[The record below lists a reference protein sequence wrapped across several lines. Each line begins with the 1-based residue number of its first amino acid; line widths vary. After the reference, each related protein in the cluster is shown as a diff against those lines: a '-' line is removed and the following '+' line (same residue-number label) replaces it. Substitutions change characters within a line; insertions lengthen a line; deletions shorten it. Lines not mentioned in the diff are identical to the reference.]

1 MRDNADHE
9 PEEPDQPEETVGL
22 RPQADVGTPRKVP
35 ASPQK
40 IAWAQLGFSERSP
53 PRGGVGTVPG
63 SPRKIDRYEL
73 CEMIGCGGMGAVYRA
88 VDTKLGRTVALKTAA
103 APQNGARLTD
113 RVRQRFLR
121 EAMALSKVEHRNVV
135 QVLDF
140 GFADDGTPFLVMEHL
155 RGRDLGALLAQSER
169 PLPVTDVVD
178 IMLAVCAA
186 LRACHRAGIIHRDL
200 KPGNIFLAETETG
213 PEVKVL
219 DFGVSKAPTADDL
232 TREGQILGTPQYLA
246 PEQIDGKVGPASDQY
261 ALGVVLYVCLTLRLP
276 YEDHQNRQLLR
287 AIETGTFES
296 PRTFR
301 SDLPEALEAIVL
313 RAMHVS
319 PSERFESV
327 YALGQRLWE
336 LASPRSQEEWR
347 SYYLPRAAGGR
358 KAVGGIVAKTQIL
371 EDSRA
376 ADSDSESGTSFGSP
390 TKAAPSSAPVELSSW
405 DESSALEQ
413 QSWEDLLRSGSRR
426 QMAAAALALLALGG
440 VFAARLRAS
449 HRRAFVAQTTP
460 IGPRAAPV
468 APPTARVGPRNA
480 PVVRTVSPI
489 RPASSP
495 EPAPVTAAVLSH
507 DRSTFP
513 APPLLAPA
521 RPHRTPRGKRAPFE
535 RALPNIDQAGI
546 GIPSE

>member
-1 MRDNADHE
+1 
-9 PEEPDQPEETVGL
+9 
-22 RPQADVGTPRKVP
+22 
-35 ASPQK
+35 
-40 IAWAQLGFSERSP
+40 
-53 PRGGVGTVPG
+53 
-63 SPRKIDRYEL
+63 
-73 CEMIGCGGMGAVYRA
+73 MIGCGGMGAVYRA
-88 VDTKLGRTVALKTAA
+88 IDTKLGRTVALKTAA
-103 APQNGARLTD
+103 VKSNGARLTD

-155 RGRDLGALLAQSER
+155 RGRDLGALLAESET
-169 PLPVTDVVD
+169 PMPVTDVVD

-213 PEVKVL
+213 REVKVL

-232 TREGQILGTPQYLA
+232 TREGQIVGTPQYLA

-327 YALGQRLWE
+327 YALGQRLWD
-336 LASPRSQEEWR
+336 LASRRSQEEWR
-347 SYYLPRAAGGR
+347 SYYLPRSRSGRGTGAA
-358 KAVGGIVAKTQIL
+358 VVARTQIL
-371 EDSRA
+371 EESA
-376 ADSDSESGTSFGSP
+376 ADSENAGGALFGLS
-390 TKAAPSSAPVELSSW
+390 TKGVPLSAPLRVDLSPP
-405 DESSALEQ
+405 DGRSAGQEQAEEQSEQSEERSLEA
-413 QSWEDLLRSGSRR
+413 LLRSGSRR
-426 QMAAAALALLALGG
+426 QLVVVAIALLILGG
-440 VFAARLRAS
+440 LFAARLRAS
-449 HRRAFVAQTTP
+449 HRRALVASA
-460 IGPRAAPV
+460 GSVLPRKAPPSIRILSPV
-468 APPTARVGPRNA
+468 APLPPR
-480 PVVRTVSPI
+480 
-489 RPASSP
+489 RPAP
-495 EPAPVTAAVLSH
+495 TTTPADSEELSNI
-507 DRSTFP
+507 P
-513 APPLLAPA
+513 APPRVVLPVR
-521 RPHRTPRGKRAPFE
+521 RPHVPRRDRAPLE
-535 RALPNIDQAGI
+535 RSLPNIDQAGI

>member
-1 MRDNADHE
+1 M
-9 PEEPDQPEETVGL
+9 
-22 RPQADVGTPRKVP
+22 
-35 ASPQK
+35 
-40 IAWAQLGFSERSP
+40 
-53 PRGGVGTVPG
+53 RGGIVQITPGTQPGRAAAEDVTRVMRENANQEPSTETLSPREGGGPLSG

-73 CEMIGCGGMGAVYRA
+73 CELIGCGGMGAVYRA
-88 VDTKLGRTVALKTAA
+88 IDTKLGRTVALKTAA
-103 APQNGARLTD
+103 AKHNGARLTD

-155 RGRDLGALLAQSER
+155 RGRDLGALLAESEA

-213 PEVKVL
+213 REVKVL
-219 DFGVSKAPTADDL
+219 DFGVSKAPAADDL

-261 ALGVVLYVCLTLRLP
+261 ALGVVLYVSLTLRLP

-327 YALGQRLWE
+327 YALGQRLWD

-347 SYYLPRAAGGR
+347 SYYLPRSRGGKGTAA
-358 KAVGGIVAKTQIL
+358 VVVARTQIL
-371 EDSRA
+371 EESGA
-376 ADSDSESGTSFGSP
+376 ADAQNEGGAFYGLP
-390 TKAAPSSAPVELSSW
+390 TKAAPSGAPLDADLPPPDERSAPE
-405 DESSALEQ
+405 ESSL
-413 QSWEDLLRSGSRR
+413 EDLLRSGSRR
-426 QMAAAALALLALGG
+426 QVAAAVIALLALGG

-449 HRRAFVAQTTP
+449 HRRAFVPQAAPRSAPATARVLSP
-460 IGPRAAPV
+460 NAPLPPRRPARRAAPV
-468 APPTARVGPRNA
+468 
-480 PVVRTVSPI
+480 VSDE
-489 RPASSP
+489 SSQV
-495 EPAPVTAAVLSH
+495 PAPSLVT
-507 DRSTFP
+507 
-513 APPLLAPA
+513 PPVR
-521 RPHRTPRGKRAPFE
+521 RPHARRRDGAPLE
-535 RALPNIDQAGI
+535 RSLPNIDQAGI

>member
-1 MRDNADHE
+1 MRQNADQ
-9 PEEPDQPEETVGL
+9 EPDTEREGVETVSGS
-22 RPQADVGTPRKVP
+22 PRK
-35 ASPQK
+35 
-40 IAWAQLGFSERSP
+40 IA
-53 PRGGVGTVPG
+53 
-63 SPRKIDRYEL
+63 RKIDRYEL

-88 VDTKLGRTVALKTAA
+88 VDTKLGRTVALKTATA
-103 APQNGARLTD
+103 KRNGARLTD

-155 RGRDLGALLAQSER
+155 RGRDLGALLAASER

-213 PEVKVL
+213 REVKVL

-246 PEQIDGKVGPASDQY
+246 PEQVDGKVGPASDQY

-276 YEDHQNRQLLR
+276 YEDHQNRQLLQ
-287 AIETGTFES
+287 AIETGAFES

-301 SDLPEALEAIVL
+301 ADLPEALEAIVL

-327 YALGQRLWE
+327 YALGQRLWD

-347 SYYLPRAAGGR
+347 SYYLPRSRGGPGGQGGR
-358 KAVGGIVAKTQIL
+358 GTAGVTVARTQIL
-371 EDSRA
+371 EGSSA
-376 ADSDSESGTSFGSP
+376 AESKDEGGALFGLP
-390 TKAAPSSAPVELSSW
+390 TKAAPSNMPVDPPRPDGWPAPEEQSVEYLP
-405 DESSALEQ
+405 
-413 QSWEDLLRSGSRR
+413 RSPSRR
-426 QMAAAALALLALGG
+426 LLVTAAVALLALTGA
-440 VFAARLRAS
+440 FAARLRAS
-449 HRRAFVAQTTP
+449 HRRASHALAAPVVPATATP
-460 IGPRAAPV
+460 SVRASAPV
-468 APPTARVGPRNA
+468 AP
-480 PVVRTVSPI
+480 SPPQ
-489 RPASSP
+489 R
-495 EPAPVTAAVLSH
+495 
-507 DRSTFP
+507 P
-513 APPLLAPA
+513 APPSAPA
-521 RPHRTPRGKRAPFE
+521 EPKPSSEVPPSPRLAAPGRRPRVLHGNHAPLE
-535 RALPNIDQAGI
+535 RSLPNLDQAGI

>member
-1 MRDNADHE
+1 MRQNADQ
-9 PEEPDQPEETVGL
+9 EPDTETL
-22 RPQADVGTPRKVP
+22 RPQLAAG
-35 ASPQK
+35 SPQK
-40 IAWAQLGFSERSP
+40 IALARE
-53 PRGGVGTVPG
+53 GVGTLPG

-73 CEMIGCGGMGAVYRA
+73 FEMIGCGGMGAVYRA

-103 APQNGARLTD
+103 ARRNGARLTD

-155 RGRDLGALLAQSER
+155 RGRDLGALLAESER
-169 PLPVTDVVD
+169 PPPVTEVVD

-213 PEVKVL
+213 REVKVL

-276 YEDHQNRQLLR
+276 YEDHQSRQLLR
-287 AIETGTFES
+287 AIETGAFES

-301 SDLPEALEAIVL
+301 TDLPEALEAIVL

-327 YALGQRLWE
+327 YALGQRLWD

-347 SYYLPRAAGGR
+347 SYYLPRSRGERGGRGTAAG
-358 KAVGGIVAKTQIL
+358 VVARTQIL
-371 EDSRA
+371 ESSSA
-376 ADSDSESGTSFGSP
+376 AESKDEGVALFGLP
-390 TKAAPSSAPVELSSW
+390 TKAAPSSMLVDFPIPE
-405 DESSALEQ
+405 EGSAAEEQSLEN
-413 QSWEDLLRSGSRR
+413 LARSPSRR
-426 QMAAAALALLALGG
+426 QLVAAAVALLALTG
-440 VFAARLRAS
+440 VLAVRPRAS
-449 HRRAFVAQTTP
+449 RRRASVAPAGPVVPSTATPFVRSSAPVTP
-460 IGPRAAPV
+460 FPSQRSAPSSAPADPERSRAAPPSPGLASPV
-468 APPTARVGPRNA
+468 RRRRVLPRNQ
-480 PVVRTVSPI
+480 
-489 RPASSP
+489 
-495 EPAPVTAAVLSH
+495 AALE
-507 DRSTFP
+507 RS
-513 APPLLAPA
+513 
-521 RPHRTPRGKRAPFE
+521 
-535 RALPNIDQAGI
+535 LPNIDQAGI

>member
-1 MRDNADHE
+1 
-9 PEEPDQPEETVGL
+9 
-22 RPQADVGTPRKVP
+22 
-35 ASPQK
+35 
-40 IAWAQLGFSERSP
+40 
-53 PRGGVGTVPG
+53 
-63 SPRKIDRYEL
+63 
-73 CEMIGCGGMGAVYRA
+73 MGAVYRA
-88 VDTKLGRTVALKTAA
+88 IDTKLGRTVALKTTAA
-103 APQNGARLTD
+103 KRNGARLTD

-155 RGRDLGALLAQSER
+155 RGRDLGALLARSET

-213 PEVKVL
+213 REVKVL

-296 PRTFR
+296 PRKFR
-301 SDLPEALEAIVL
+301 ADLPDALEAIVL

-327 YALGQRLWE
+327 YALGQRLWD

-347 SYYLPRAAGGR
+347 SYYLPRSRGGR
-358 KAVGGIVAKTQIL
+358 GTAAIVVARTQIL
-371 EDSRA
+371 EDSVA
-376 ADSDSESGTSFGSP
+376 PDSEHEGGALFGLP
-390 TKAAPSSAPVELSSW
+390 TKAAPSSAPVDADRSPP
-405 DESSALEQ
+405 DERSAQGERPLEERSLQ
-413 QSWEDLLRSGSRR
+413 DLLRSGPRR
-426 QMAAAALALLALGG
+426 QMVAAVLALLALGG
-440 VFAARLRAS
+440 VFAARFRAS
-449 HRRAFVAQTTP
+449 HRRTPVAQSAP
-460 IGPRAAPV
+460 GVPRT
-468 APPTARVGPRNA
+468 APPTVRVL
-480 PVVRTVSPI
+480 SPI
-489 RPASSP
+489 SP
-495 EPAPVTAAVLSH
+495 LPPRQPAPSEAPAVSEE
-507 DRSTFP
+507 SSSVP
-513 APPLLAPA
+513 APPRGAPPATHPRA
-521 RPHRTPRGKRAPFE
+521 RRLERAPIK

>member
-1 MRDNADHE
+1 MRQNAE
-9 PEEPDQPEETVGL
+9 EEPDTETL
-22 RPQADVGTPRKVP
+22 RPQPGPG
-35 ASPQK
+35 SPQKTAQK
-40 IAWAQLGFSERSP
+40 IAWAQPGSAGRSP
-53 PRGGVGTVPG
+53 SREGVGTLPG

-103 APQNGARLTD
+103 AKRNGARLTD

-121 EAMALSKVEHRNVV
+121 EAQALSKVEHRNVV

-155 RGRDLGALLAQSER
+155 RGRDLGALLAESER

-213 PEVKVL
+213 REVKVL

-301 SDLPEALEAIVL
+301 SNLPDVLEAIVL

-327 YALGQRLWE
+327 YALGQRLWD

-347 SYYLPRAAGGR
+347 SYYFPRSQAGRGTAA
-358 KAVGGIVAKTQIL
+358 AVVARTQIL
-371 EDSRA
+371 EDSGGA
-376 ADSDSESGTSFGSP
+376 ESGDEGGALFGLP
-390 TKAAPSSAPVELSSW
+390 TKAAPSSPPVGLPIPDQRSAPDEPSVEHLPRSPW
-405 DESSALEQ
+405 RGRVIASAIAML
-413 QSWEDLLRSGSRR
+413 
-426 QMAAAALALLALGG
+426 ALAGA
-440 VFAARLRAS
+440 FAARPRAS
-449 HRRAFVAQTTP
+449 HQRTV
-460 IGPRAAPV
+460 V
-468 APPTARVGPRNA
+468 A
-480 PVVRTVSPI
+480 PVVPATPRTAAPSVPVI
-489 RPASSP
+489 PPVTPSSP
-495 EPAPVTAAVLSH
+495 QQSAPPSAPADSKESGDV
-507 DRSTFP
+507 P
-513 APPLLAPA
+513 APPRLA
-521 RPHRTPRGKRAPFE
+521 RPLRRPRAPP
-535 RALPNIDQAGI
+535 RDQAPVRRSLPNIDQAGI

>member
-1 MRDNADHE
+1 MRENADQ
-9 PEEPDQPEETVGL
+9 EPDTETM
-22 RPQADVGTPRKVP
+22 RPQVGEESR
-35 ASPQK
+35 
-40 IAWAQLGFSERSP
+40 RSP
-53 PRGGVGTVPG
+53 SREGVGTRSG

-88 VDTKLGRTVALKTAA
+88 IDTKLGRTVALKTTAA
-103 APQNGARLTD
+103 KRNGARLTD

-155 RGRDLGALLAQSER
+155 RGRDLGALLAGSDR

-213 PEVKVL
+213 REVKVL

-276 YEDHQNRQLLR
+276 YEDHQNRHLLR

-296 PRTFR
+296 PRKFR
-301 SDLPEALEAIVL
+301 SDLPDVLEAIVL

-327 YALGQRLWE
+327 YALGQRLWD

-347 SYYLPRAAGGR
+347 SYYLPRSRGGR
-358 KAVGGIVAKTQIL
+358 GTAAIVVARTQIL
-371 EDSRA
+371 EDS
-376 ADSDSESGTSFGSP
+376 ADSDREGEALFGLP
-390 TKAAPSSAPVELSSW
+390 TKAAPSSAPVDVDLAPL
-405 DESSALEQ
+405 DERSAKEERSL
-413 QSWEDLLRSGSRR
+413 EDLLRSGSRR
-426 QMAAAALALLALGG
+426 QMVAAAFALLALGG
-440 VFAARLRAS
+440 VFAARFRAS
-449 HRRAFVAQTTP
+449 RRRTPVAQ
-460 IGPRAAPV
+460 
-468 APPTARVGPRNA
+468 NA
-480 PVVRTVSPI
+480 PVVPRSAPPTVRVLPPVAPLPPR
-489 RPASSP
+489 RPAP
-495 EPAPVTAAVLSH
+495 IAAPAVLEES
-507 DRSTFP
+507 SSVP
-513 APPLLAPA
+513 APPRDVPPGLPPRA
-521 RPHRTPRGKRAPFE
+521 RRRDRAPIK
-535 RALPNIDQAGI
+535 RPLPNIDQAGI

>member
-1 MRDNADHE
+1 VTRVMRQNADQ
-9 PEEPDQPEETVGL
+9 EPDTETL
-22 RPQADVGTPRKVP
+22 RPQIVA
-35 ASPQK
+35 
-40 IAWAQLGFSERSP
+40 
-53 PRGGVGTVPG
+53 G

-88 VDTKLGRTVALKTAA
+88 VDTKLGRTVALKTASA
-103 APQNGARLTD
+103 KRNGARLTD

-155 RGRDLGALLAQSER
+155 RGRDLGALLAASER
-169 PLPVTDVVD
+169 PLPVTEVVD

-213 PEVKVL
+213 REVKVL

-246 PEQIDGKVGPASDQY
+246 PEQVDGKVGPASDQY

-287 AIETGTFES
+287 AIETGAFES

-301 SDLPEALEAIVL
+301 ADLPEALEAIVL

-327 YALGQRLWE
+327 YALGQRLWD

-347 SYYLPRAAGGR
+347 SYYLPRSQGGPGPGGPGAR
-358 KAVGGIVAKTQIL
+358 RTPAVVVARTQIL
-371 EDSRA
+371 EGSGA
-376 ADSDSESGTSFGSP
+376 AESKAEGGALFGLP
-390 TKAAPSSAPVELSSW
+390 TKAAPSGMSVDLPIPDEWPAPEEQSVEQLP
-405 DESSALEQ
+405 
-413 QSWEDLLRSGSRR
+413 RSPSRR
-426 QMAAAALALLALGG
+426 LLVAAAVTLLALTGAF
-440 VFAARLRAS
+440 VTRLRAS
-449 HRRAFVAQTTP
+449 HRRASIAQTAPVVPSTATP
-460 IGPRAAPV
+460 SVRASAPV
-468 APPTARVGPRNA
+468 APSPPRPPAQPSTPADPKRSSEVPPSPRLAAPGRRPRVLHRSHA
-480 PVVRTVSPI
+480 PL
-489 RPASSP
+489 
-495 EPAPVTAAVLSH
+495 E
-507 DRSTFP
+507 RS
-513 APPLLAPA
+513 
-521 RPHRTPRGKRAPFE
+521 
-535 RALPNIDQAGI
+535 LPNIDQAGI

>member
-1 MRDNADHE
+1 MRENAKQ
-9 PEEPDQPEETVGL
+9 EPDTETL
-22 RPQADVGTPRKVP
+22 RPQVGGSAGKV
-35 ASPQK
+35 AM
-40 IAWAQLGFSERSP
+40 
-53 PRGGVGTVPG
+53 
-63 SPRKIDRYEL
+63 KIDRYEL

-88 VDTKLGRTVALKTAA
+88 IDTKLGRTVALKTAA
-103 APQNGARLTD
+103 ARRNGARLTD

-155 RGRDLGALLAQSER
+155 RGRDLGALLAESER
-169 PLPVTDVVD
+169 PLPITDVVD

-213 PEVKVL
+213 REVKVL

-246 PEQIDGKVGPASDQY
+246 PEQVDGKVGPASDQY

-327 YALGQRLWE
+327 YALGQRLWD

-347 SYYLPRAAGGR
+347 SYYLPRAPRGR
-358 KAVGGIVAKTQIL
+358 GTNAVVVARTQIL
-371 EDSRA
+371 EDSDA
-376 ADSDSESGTSFGSP
+376 ADAENEGGALFGLA
-390 TKAAPSSAPVELSSW
+390 TKAAPSDAPVDADLSPL
-405 DESSALEQ
+405 DERSAQEEPSL
-413 QSWEDLLRSGSRR
+413 EDLLRWGSRR
-426 QMAAAALALLALGG
+426 RMAAAVIAMLALGG
-440 VFAARLRAS
+440 VFAARFRAS
-449 HRRAFVAQTTP
+449 HRRAFVAQ
-460 IGPRAAPV
+460 AAPRG
-468 APPTARVGPRNA
+468 ATPTARGLPPDAPSPPRRSPRGSA
-480 PVVRTVSPI
+480 TVVSEE
-489 RPASSP
+489 SSH
-495 EPAPVTAAVLSH
+495 V
-507 DRSTFP
+507 P
-513 APPLLAPA
+513 APPRVMPPVR
-521 RPHRTPRGKRAPFE
+521 RPHAVRRDRAPLL
-535 RALPNIDQAGI
+535 RTLPNIDQAGI

>member
-1 MRDNADHE
+1 MRENANQ
-9 PEEPDQPEETVGL
+9 EPDTEAL
-22 RPQADVGTPRKVP
+22 RPQAGSAEPSPTRDGGGTLSASARKT
-35 ASPQK
+35 
-40 IAWAQLGFSERSP
+40 AW
-53 PRGGVGTVPG
+53 
-63 SPRKIDRYEL
+63 KIDRYEL
-73 CEMIGCGGMGAVYRA
+73 FEMIGSGGMGAVYRA
-88 VDTKLGRTVALKTAA
+88 IDTKLGRTVALKTTGAKR
-103 APQNGARLTD
+103 NGARLTD

-155 RGRDLGALLAQSER
+155 RGRDLGALLAQSET

-200 KPGNIFLAETETG
+200 KPGNIFLADTETG
-213 PEVKVL
+213 REVKVL

-296 PRTFR
+296 PRKIR

-347 SYYLPRAAGGR
+347 SYYLPRSRGGR
-358 KAVGGIVAKTQIL
+358 GTAAVVVARTQIL
-371 EDSRA
+371 EDSSA
-376 ADSDSESGTSFGSP
+376 AESEGEGGALLGSP
-390 TKAAPSSAPVELSSW
+390 TKAAPSSAPLGVELSQP
-405 DESSALEQ
+405 DERSASDEP
-413 QSWEDLLRSGSRR
+413 SFEYLLRSGSRR
-426 QMAAAALALLALGG
+426 QLVAAAIALLALGG
-440 VFAARLRAS
+440 AFAARLRAS
-449 HRRAFVAQTTP
+449 HRGAIVAPPSPVVPRTTP
-460 IGPRAAPV
+460 LPVGILSPV
-468 APPTARVGPRNA
+468 APLPPRRPTPIA
-480 PVVRTVSPI
+480 P
-489 RPASSP
+489 PAASEESSNVP
-495 EPAPVTAAVLSH
+495 EPPRV
-507 DRSTFP
+507 
-513 APPLLAPA
+513 APPAHRPRARRREGAPRE
-521 RPHRTPRGKRAPFE
+521 RP
-535 RALPNIDQAGI
+535 LPNLDQAGI

>member
-1 MRDNADHE
+1 MRENADQ
-9 PEEPDQPEETVGL
+9 EPDTETL
-22 RPQADVGTPRKVP
+22 RPQAGGSAAKAAPKIGP
-35 ASPQK
+35 AE
-40 IAWAQLGFSERSP
+40 LGSAER
-53 PRGGVGTVPG
+53 
-63 SPRKIDRYEL
+63 RKIDRYEL

-88 VDTKLGRTVALKTAA
+88 IDTKLGRTVALKTTAA
-103 APQNGARLTD
+103 KRNGARLTD

-155 RGRDLGALLAQSER
+155 RGRDLGALLAASET
-169 PLPVTDVVD
+169 PLSVTDVVD

-213 PEVKVL
+213 REVKVL

-287 AIETGTFES
+287 AIETGTFAS
-296 PRTFR
+296 PRRFR
-301 SDLPEALEAIVL
+301 TDLPEALEAIVL

-347 SYYLPRAAGGR
+347 SYYLPRSRAGRGTAA
-358 KAVGGIVAKTQIL
+358 IVVARTQIL
-371 EDSRA
+371 EDSA
-376 ADSDSESGTSFGSP
+376 ATDSDHEGEALFGLP
-390 TKAAPSSAPVELSSW
+390 TKAAPSSAPLDVDLSPRH
-405 DESSALEQ
+405 ERSAPEERPLEER
-413 QSWEDLLRSGSRR
+413 SLEDPLRSGSCR
-426 QMAAAALALLALGG
+426 QMVAAAFTLLALGG

-449 HRRAFVAQTTP
+449 HRRTP
-460 IGPRAAPV
+460 VPQSAPTVPRTAPPTVRVLSPV
-468 APPTARVGPRNA
+468 APWPPRRPAPIAAPTAFEESSNVPA
-480 PVVRTVSPI
+480 LPPDLPPAH
-489 RPASSP
+489 RP
-495 EPAPVTAAVLSH
+495 
-507 DRSTFP
+507 
-513 APPLLAPA
+513 PA
-521 RPHRTPRGKRAPFE
+521 RRPDRAPIK

>member
-1 MRDNADHE
+1 MRDDAKQ
-9 PEEPDQPEETVGL
+9 EPDTEAL
-22 RPQADVGTPRKVP
+22 RPQAGVGSPRKI
-35 ASPQK
+35 AQK
-40 IAWAQLGFSERSP
+40 IAWGEPGSAGRDPARE
-53 PRGGVGTVPG
+53 GVGTLPG

-73 CEMIGCGGMGAVYRA
+73 HEMIGCGGMGAVYRA
-88 VDTKLGRTVALKTAA
+88 IDTKLGRTVALKTAA
-103 APQNGARLTD
+103 VKSNGARLTD

-155 RGRDLGALLAQSER
+155 RGRDLGALLAESET
-169 PLPVTDVVD
+169 PMPVTDVVD

-213 PEVKVL
+213 REVKVL

-301 SDLPEALEAIVL
+301 ADLPEALEAIVL

-327 YALGQRLWE
+327 YALGQRLWD

-347 SYYLPRAAGGR
+347 SYYLPRSRGGGGTAA
-358 KAVGGIVAKTQIL
+358 AVVARTQIL
-371 EDSRA
+371 EDSSA
-376 ADSDSESGTSFGSP
+376 ADSESEGGALFVSP
-390 TKAAPSSAPVELSSW
+390 TKAAPSSAPLDVDLSPP
-405 DESSALEQ
+405 DERSARDEPSLEA
-413 QSWEDLLRSGSRR
+413 LLRSGSRR
-426 QMAAAALALLALGG
+426 QVAAAAIALLALGG

-449 HRRAFVAQTTP
+449 HRRAFVA
-460 IGPRAAPV
+460 RAAPV
-468 APPTARVGPRNA
+468 VPRIAPPPVRSLSPITPSPARRSA
-480 PVVRTVSPI
+480 PVAAPAVSE
-489 RPASSP
+489 
-495 EPAPVTAAVLSH
+495 EPSNV
-507 DRSTFP
+507 P
-513 APPLLAPA
+513 APPRVVRPTR
-521 RPHRTPRGKRAPFE
+521 RPHAPRRDRAPLE
-535 RALPNIDQAGI
+535 RSLPNIDQAGI

>member
-1 MRDNADHE
+1 MRQNADQE
-9 PEEPDQPEETVGL
+9 SDTERL
-22 RPQADVGTPRKVP
+22 RPQAAAG
-35 ASPQK
+35 SPQK
-40 IAWAQLGFSERSP
+40 IAWEELGSAERSP
-53 PRGGVGTVPG
+53 SREGVGTLPG

-88 VDTKLGRTVALKTAA
+88 VDTKLGRAVAVKTAA
-103 APQNGARLTD
+103 AQRNGARLTD

-155 RGRDLGALLAQSER
+155 RGQDLGALLARSER
-169 PLPVTDVVD
+169 PLPVSDVVD

-213 PEVKVL
+213 REVKVL

-287 AIETGTFES
+287 AIETGAFES

-301 SDLPEALEAIVL
+301 ADLPEPLEAIVL

-327 YALGQRLWE
+327 YALGQRLWD

-347 SYYLPRAAGGR
+347 SYYLPQLRGGPGGQCRPAGHG
-358 KAVGGIVAKTQIL
+358 ACGAPVVVARTQIL
-371 EDSRA
+371 EGSRA
-376 ADSDSESGTSFGSP
+376 EGPKDADDALFGLP
-390 TKAAPSSAPVELSSW
+390 TKAAPPSIPVDLSILDVRS
-405 DESSALEQ
+405 DPEEQ
-413 QSWEDLLRSGSRR
+413 SVEPLLRSPSRR
-426 QMAAAALALLALGG
+426 QLAMTAAALLALTGL
-440 VFAARLRAS
+440 FAARLRAS
-449 HRRAFVAQTTP
+449 RRRAPATQAALVV
-460 IGPRAAPV
+460 PRTATAFGHTAAPV
-468 APPTARVGPRNA
+468 APPPPRR
-480 PVVRTVSPI
+480 PEP
-489 RPASSP
+489 PASPADPERSSDLPPSP
-495 EPAPVTAAVLSH
+495 EL
-507 DRSTFP
+507 
-513 APPLLAPA
+513 APPVH
-521 RPHRTPRGKRAPFE
+521 HRRGLRRNRAPLE
-535 RALPNIDQAGI
+535 RSLPNIDQAGI

>member
-1 MRDNADHE
+1 MRENANQ
-9 PEEPDQPEETVGL
+9 EPDTEAL
-22 RPQADVGTPRKVP
+22 RPQAGVGSPRKVAQKIARAELGSAERGPSREGVGTP
-35 ASPQK
+35 
-40 IAWAQLGFSERSP
+40 
-53 PRGGVGTVPG
+53 PG

-73 CEMIGCGGMGAVYRA
+73 HEMIGCGGMGAVYRA
-88 VDTKLGRTVALKTAA
+88 LDTKLGRTVALKTAA
-103 APQNGARLTD
+103 VKSNGARLTD

-155 RGRDLGALLAQSER
+155 RGRDLGALLAESET
-169 PLPVTDVVD
+169 PMPVTDVVD

-213 PEVKVL
+213 REVKVL

-296 PRTFR
+296 PRAFR
-301 SDLPEALEAIVL
+301 SDLPDALEAIVL

-327 YALGQRLWE
+327 YALGQRLWD

-347 SYYLPRAAGGR
+347 SYYLPRSRGARGTGA
-358 KAVGGIVAKTQIL
+358 IVVARTQIL
-371 EDSRA
+371 ENSA
-376 ADSDSESGTSFGSP
+376 AAASESEGGELFGLP
-390 TKAAPSSAPVELSSW
+390 TKAAPSSALVDVDLSPL
-405 DESSALEQ
+405 DERSVGDEQ
-413 QSWEDLLRSGSRR
+413 SFEDLLRSGSRR
-426 QMAAAALALLALGG
+426 RLIAAAIALLALGG
-440 VFAARLRAS
+440 LFAARLRAS
-449 HRRAFVAQTTP
+449 HRRAFVVQA
-460 IGPRAAPV
+460 GPGAPTSSARILSPV
-468 APPTARVGPRNA
+468 APVPSRRPAPTA
-480 PVVRTVSPI
+480 T
-489 RPASSP
+489 PAAAEGSSK
-495 EPAPVTAAVLSH
+495 T
-507 DRSTFP
+507 P
-513 APPLLAPA
+513 APPRVVPPA
-521 RPHRTPRGKRAPFE
+521 RRPHARRRDHTPLE
-535 RALPNIDQAGI
+535 RPLPNIDQAGI

>member
-1 MRDNADHE
+1 MRENADQ
-9 PEEPDQPEETVGL
+9 EPDTETL
-22 RPQADVGTPRKVP
+22 RPQVGGAAAKAT
-35 ASPQK
+35 
-40 IAWAQLGFSERSP
+40 
-53 PRGGVGTVPG
+53 T
-63 SPRKIDRYEL
+63 KIDRYEL

-88 VDTKLGRTVALKTAA
+88 IDTKLGRTVALKTTAA
-103 APQNGARLTD
+103 KRDGARLTD

-140 GFADDGTPFLVMEHL
+140 GFADDGTPFLVMEYL
-155 RGRDLGALLAQSER
+155 RGRDLGALLAESEER
-169 PLPVTDVVD
+169 LPVTDVVD

-213 PEVKVL
+213 REVKVL

-296 PRTFR
+296 PRKFR

-327 YALGQRLWE
+327 YALGQRLWD

-347 SYYLPRAAGGR
+347 SYYLPRSRGGR
-358 KAVGGIVAKTQIL
+358 GAAAVVVARTQIL
-371 EDSRA
+371 EDSGA
-376 ADSDSESGTSFGSP
+376 ANSENDGGALFASP
-390 TKAAPSSAPVELSSW
+390 TKAAPAGALVDPSPADERSAR
-405 DESSALEQ
+405 AEQ
-413 QSWEDLLRSGSRR
+413 SLEDLLRSGSRR
-426 QMAAAALALLALGG
+426 RVAVAAIALLALGG

-449 HRRAFVAQTTP
+449 HRRTFVAQSAPAAARSVPPSVRDLSPVRPLPPRRQAP
-460 IGPRAAPV
+460 IAAS
-468 APPTARVGPRNA
+468 
-480 PVVRTVSPI
+480 TVSQESSNV
-489 RPASSP
+489 PALP
-495 EPAPVTAAVLSH
+495 RMVPPVRHPQSRRR
-507 DRSTFP
+507 DRS
-513 APPLLAPA
+513 ALE
-521 RPHRTPRGKRAPFE
+521 RT
-535 RALPNIDQAGI
+535 LPNIDQAGI

>member
-1 MRDNADHE
+1 MTRVMRENANQE
-9 PEEPDQPEETVGL
+9 PGTEEL
-22 RPQADVGTPRKVP
+22 RPQAGSAEPGVP
-35 ASPQK
+35 GQVHPSGVDWGPA
-40 IAWAQLGFSERSP
+40 RD
-53 PRGGVGTVPG
+53 GGGTVPG
-63 SPRKIDRYEL
+63 PPRKPGWKINRYEL
-73 CEMIGCGGMGAVYRA
+73 FELIGSGGMGAVYRA
-88 VDTKLGRTVALKTAA
+88 VDTKLGRTVALKTTAA
-103 APQNGARLTD
+103 QRNGARLTD

-155 RGRDLGALLAQSER
+155 RGRDLGALLAESET

-213 PEVKVL
+213 REVKVL

-276 YEDHQNRQLLR
+276 YEDHQNRQLLQ

-313 RAMHVS
+313 RAMHVL

-327 YALGQRLWE
+327 YALGQRLWD

-347 SYYLPRAAGGR
+347 NYYLPRSLGGR
-358 KAVGGIVAKTQIL
+358 RAAAALVARTQIL
-371 EDSRA
+371 EDSGA
-376 ADSDSESGTSFGSP
+376 ADSANESGALFGLP
-390 TKAAPSSAPVELSSW
+390 TKAAPSIAPVDLSPPEEPSAPE
-405 DESSALEQ
+405 EQ
-413 QSWEDLLRSGSRR
+413 SLADLLRSGSRR
-426 QMAAAALALLALGG
+426 QMAAAVMAMLALGG
-440 VFAARLRAS
+440 VFAARFHAS
-449 HRRAFVAQTTP
+449 RRRAFVAQ
-460 IGPRAAPV
+460 AAPRS
-468 APPTARVGPRNA
+468 AAPTARVFPPVPPLPPR
-480 PVVRTVSPI
+480 
-489 RPASSP
+489 RPAAGAAPAVSEESSH
-495 EPAPVTAAVLSH
+495 V
-507 DRSTFP
+507 P
-513 APPLLAPA
+513 APPRVMPPVRRRPA
-521 RPHRTPRGKRAPFE
+521 RRRDRAPLV
-535 RALPNIDQAGI
+535 RPLPNIDQAGI

>member
-1 MRDNADHE
+1 MRQNADQE
-9 PEEPDQPEETVGL
+9 SDTDTL
-22 RPQADVGTPRKVP
+22 RPQLA
-35 ASPQK
+35 A
-40 IAWAQLGFSERSP
+40 
-53 PRGGVGTVPG
+53 G
-63 SPRKIDRYEL
+63 SPRKIAQKIDRYEL
-73 CEMIGCGGMGAVYRA
+73 FEMIGCGGMGAVYRA
-88 VDTKLGRTVALKTAA
+88 IDTKLGRTVALKTAA
-103 APQNGARLTD
+103 AQRNGARLTD

-155 RGRDLGALLAQSER
+155 RGRDLGALLAASER

-213 PEVKVL
+213 REVKVL

-246 PEQIDGKVGPASDQY
+246 PEQVDGKVGPASDQY

-276 YEDHQNRQLLR
+276 FEDHQNRQLLR

-301 SDLPEALEAIVL
+301 ADLPEALEAIVL

-327 YALGQRLWE
+327 YALGQRLWD
-336 LASPRSQEEWR
+336 LASPRSQAEWR
-347 SYYLPRAAGGR
+347 SYYFPRSPGGPGGPGGR
-358 KAVGGIVAKTQIL
+358 GGYGTAAVVVARTQIL
-371 EDSRA
+371 ESSSAGEPKDEGGA
-376 ADSDSESGTSFGSP
+376 LFGLP
-390 TKAAPSSAPVELSSW
+390 TKAAPSSVPLDLPSLDEWSAPEAQSVESLP
-405 DESSALEQ
+405 
-413 QSWEDLLRSGSRR
+413 RSPSRR
-426 QMAAAALALLALGG
+426 QLVTAAVVLLALTGA
-440 VFAARLRAS
+440 FAARLRAS
-449 HRRAFVAQTTP
+449 RRRAPARQAAQVVPRTATRFVQTSAP
-460 IGPRAAPV
+460 IATS
-468 APPTARVGPRNA
+468 PPQ
-480 PVVRTVSPI
+480 
-489 RPASSP
+489 RPAPQAALAGAGRSSDVP
-495 EPAPVTAAVLSH
+495 PSPG
-507 DRSTFP
+507 P
-513 APPLLAPA
+513 APPVHHRRLPRGNHAPA
-521 RPHRTPRGKRAPFE
+521 E
-535 RALPNIDQAGI
+535 RSLPNIDQAGI

>member
-1 MRDNADHE
+1 MRENADQ
-9 PEEPDQPEETVGL
+9 EPDTEAL
-22 RPQADVGTPRKVP
+22 RPQVG
-35 ASPQK
+35 S
-40 IAWAQLGFSERSP
+40 AQPGSARD
-53 PRGGVGTVPG
+53 GGGTV
-63 SPRKIDRYEL
+63 SASDRKTAWKIDRYEL
-73 CEMIGCGGMGAVYRA
+73 FEMIGSGGMGAVYRA
-88 VDTKLGRTVALKTAA
+88 VDTKLGRTVALKTTGAKR
-103 APQNGARLTD
+103 NGARLTD

-155 RGRDLGALLAQSER
+155 RGRDLGALLAESET

-213 PEVKVL
+213 REVKVL

-301 SDLPEALEAIVL
+301 ADLPEALEAIVL

-327 YALGQRLWE
+327 YALGQRLWD
-336 LASPRSQEEWR
+336 LASPRCQEEWR
-347 SYYLPRAAGGR
+347 SYYLPRSRGARGAA
-358 KAVGGIVAKTQIL
+358 AIVVARTQIL
-371 EDSRA
+371 EDSGA
-376 ADSDSESGTSFGSP
+376 ADPENEGDAWFGSP
-390 TKAAPSSAPVELSSW
+390 TRAAPSSAPVDHSPP
-405 DESSALEQ
+405 DERSGRDEPSLEA
-413 QSWEDLLRSGSRR
+413 LLRSGPRR
-426 QMAAAALALLALGG
+426 QVAAAAIALLALGG

-449 HRRAFVAQTTP
+449 HRRAFVAQ
-460 IGPRAAPV
+460 AAPV
-468 APPTARVGPRNA
+468 VPRTAPPSVPVLSRVLPLPSRRPVPPAAPAVSEAPSNVA
-480 PVVRTVSPI
+480 APPPVVP
-489 RPASSP
+489 
-495 EPAPVTAAVLSH
+495 
-507 DRSTFP
+507 
-513 APPLLAPA
+513 PA
-521 RPHRTPRGKRAPFE
+521 RRQRVRHRDRAALE
-535 RALPNIDQAGI
+535 RPLPNIDQAGI

>member
-1 MRDNADHE
+1 MRENANHE
-9 PEEPDQPEETVGL
+9 PDPEAPRPQAGPSARKVTGRGL
-22 RPQADVGTPRKVP
+22 RPGVERGPARDAAGSLPPAARKV
-35 ASPQK
+35 S
-40 IAWAQLGFSERSP
+40 W
-53 PRGGVGTVPG
+53 
-63 SPRKIDRYEL
+63 KIDRYEL
-73 CEMIGCGGMGAVYRA
+73 FEMIGSGGMGAVYRA
-88 VDTKLGRTVALKTAA
+88 VDTKLGRTVALKTATA
-103 APQNGARLTD
+103 TRNGARLTD

-155 RGRDLGALLAQSER
+155 RGRDLGAVLAEAEG

-200 KPGNIFLAETETG
+200 KPGNIFLADTETG
-213 PEVKVL
+213 WDVKVL
-219 DFGVSKAPTADDL
+219 DFGVSKAPCADDL

-276 YEDHQNRQLLR
+276 YEDHTNRQLLR
-287 AIETGTFES
+287 AIETGTFEA
-296 PRTFR
+296 PRKLR
-301 SDLPEALEAIVL
+301 SELSEALEAIVL

-347 SYYLPRAAGGR
+347 SYYCPRSPGGR
-358 KAVGGIVAKTQIL
+358 KAAGVIVARTEIL
-371 EDSRA
+371 
-376 ADSDSESGTSFGSP
+376 
-390 TKAAPSSAPVELSSW
+390 
-405 DESSALEQ
+405 DESPDCEDDGRVSFRLPTRAVPADAAIGLSPSYERWARQEARQEAQEDRSLEK
-413 QSWEDLLRSGSRR
+413 LLRPWPRR
-426 QMAAAALALLALGG
+426 GMAAAALALLVLVA

-449 HRRAFVAQTTP
+449 HRRAFIAQVAPVRPDVGTFEPRRAPPVPAVAPLGPLPAPGPPAVATSAVPNRSSNVPATPRVVTP
-460 IGPRAAPV
+460 IHAPR
-468 APPTARVGPRNA
+468 TRHR
-480 PVVRTVSPI
+480 
-489 RPASSP
+489 
-495 EPAPVTAAVLSH
+495 
-507 DRSTFP
+507 D
-513 APPLLAPA
+513 
-521 RPHRTPRGKRAPFE
+521 RTPLSRT
-535 RALPNIDQAGI
+535 LPNIDQAGI

>member
-1 MRDNADHE
+1 MREDADHE
-9 PEEPDQPEETVGL
+9 SDTEAL
-22 RPQADVGTPRKVP
+22 RPQAGSAESGAHGRRNRPAVDGALGHSGGPLPASARKV
-35 ASPQK
+35 S
-40 IAWAQLGFSERSP
+40 W
-53 PRGGVGTVPG
+53 
-63 SPRKIDRYEL
+63 KIDRYEL
-73 CEMIGCGGMGAVYRA
+73 FEMIGSGGMGAVYRA
-88 VDTKLGRTVALKTAA
+88 VDTKLGRTVALKTATA
-103 APQNGARLTD
+103 TRNGARLTD

-155 RGRDLGALLAQSER
+155 RGRDLGALLAESR
-169 PLPVTDVVD
+169 GPLPVTDVVD

-213 PEVKVL
+213 REVKVL

-296 PRTFR
+296 PRKFR
-301 SDLPEALEAIVL
+301 SDLPGTLEAIVL

-347 SYYLPRAAGGR
+347 SYYLPRSTAGR
-358 KAVGGIVAKTQIL
+358 KAAGVAVARTQIL
-371 EDSRA
+371 EDSDA
-376 ADSDSESGTSFGSP
+376 AESGNDGGVSFGLP
-390 TKAAPSSAPVELSSW
+390 TKMVPSSAPVDLSPSFERWAGQELSGA
-405 DESSALEQ
+405 E
-413 QSWEDLLRSGSRR
+413 LLRSGRGR
-426 QMAAAALALLALGG
+426 QLAAALAVLALGA

-449 HRRAFVAQTTP
+449 HRRAVVAQ
-460 IGPRAAPV
+460 AAHV
-468 APPTARVGPRNA
+468 APPAASGAPQAASVGPPGA
-480 PVVRTVSPI
+480 PPVVIVSPI
-489 RPASSP
+489 IPFP
-495 EPAPVTAAVLSH
+495 T
-507 DRSTFP
+507 P
-513 APPLLAPA
+513 APPPGAAPA
-521 RPHRTPRGKRAPFE
+521 LSDGSSNAPAAPRVVPPEHPRRTRRRDHAPLG
-535 RALPNIDQAGI
+535 RSLPNIDQAGI